1 MYGIRFNVPNA
12 YGQILERVLRNV
24 KVEDYDWFIEYED
37 ILVEPVTEGKNL
49 FDEKVLTG
57 VDFKRQIRTGSYY
70 VVFLR
75 LYAFPAGAKITPIN
89 SFKEYFSS
97 DCELMI
103 FFTDA
108 IFVDLYAK
116 KEDFLEKICWTAQE
130 ECFTEMEFIDEFG
143 GKDNDLLP
151 QP

>member
-37 ILVEPVTEGKNL
+37 ILVEPVTEEKNL
-49 FDEKVLTG
+49 FDAQVLTG

-75 LYAFPAGAKITPIN
+75 LYAFPAGAKMTPIN

-97 DCELMI
+97 DCELII
-103 FFTDA
+103 FITDA
-108 IFVDLYAK
+108 IFVELYAK
-116 KEDFLEKICWTAQE
+116 KEGLLGKLYSTAQE
-130 ECFTEMEFIDEFG
+130 ECFTEREFINEFG

-151 QP
+151 QQ